1 MSTDNLGFYLVGWKK
16 FYNKTLALIE
26 SKKTGYDAMWVFND
40 QVYGSIDWSI
50 PIDTPLL
57 ELYRRRAQQLRDQY
71 DYLVLY
77 FSGGADSTMAL
88 HAFVDNNIFID
99 EIIIQDPAP
108 VRSTVNDKDY
118 SNLNYYSEVEYAA
131 NAHLR
136 KYKHQLD
143 SRTKITHQDFS
154 KTGIELLEK
163 DFWIENSPLCL
174 SVSISGILRQVT
186 QEYDRHNLNL
196 IEKDKKIAY
205 ILGIDKPLVHFD
217 GKDYYCYFMDTS
229 AYHYITPINFNKTSE
244 LASNAVT
251 EFFYWTPSMPEIVI
265 KQAQE
270 IKKNC
275 ELNSY
280 AKLMASQS
288 LKKHISE
295 YRNILHPVI
304 YPEHVIEKFQVD
316 KPSTNIYRPMD
327 NWFWQTASE
336 KVKNNYLNAVEYLG
350 QNIDPKHTIQH
361 SIENGVSAHRSKF
374 YKL

>member
-50 PIDTPLL
+50 PINTPLL

-163 DFWIENSPLCL
+163 DFWIENSPL
-174 SVSISGILRQVT
+174 
-186 QEYDRHNLNL
+186 
-196 IEKDKKIAY
+196 
-205 ILGIDKPLVHFD
+205 
-217 GKDYYCYFMDTS
+217 
-229 AYHYITPINFNKTSE
+229 
-244 LASNAVT
+244 
-251 EFFYWTPSMPEIVI
+251 
-265 KQAQE
+265 
-270 IKKNC
+270 
-275 ELNSY
+275 
-280 AKLMASQS
+280 
-288 LKKHISE
+288 
-295 YRNILHPVI
+295 
-304 YPEHVIEKFQVD
+304 
-316 KPSTNIYRPMD
+316 
-327 NWFWQTASE
+327 
-336 KVKNNYLNAVEYLG
+336 
-350 QNIDPKHTIQH
+350 
-361 SIENGVSAHRSKF
+361 
-374 YKL
+374 